1 MEPEHLDA
9 VAAFIRRKNELEERV
24 VSLEEEVEAL
34 RAEVKSAKTAGRLGA
49 VVTMLQWGKEAIV
62 DFMRAPM

>member
-1 MEPEHLDA
+1 MSHEEI
-9 VAAFIRRKNELEERV
+9 AAFIKRKNELEERV
-24 VSLEEEVEAL
+24 VSLEEEVAVL